1 MPTYGRGRDQHH
13 DDGPGRAT
21 AASFSKARRPEPTS
35 LAVGPF
41 SGSHGLTPQ
50 EPHRYSLP
58 CPPHPRH
65 PAAHVAYRCSRA
77 AARRPARPP
86 SRGARSRWPARGG
99 SYWRSWRAGVAAR
112 RVRGWEWPQPPSRS
126 PGPQHSAN
134 ATHGQAA
141 DGPASHVARACQRV
155 AARPPLRPVLGAIP
169 YSILPSVVPV
179 RRRVSLAAG
188 SGGCRVDACRAARM
202 PRCLPKTRYGPRIR

>member
-41 SGSHGLTPQ
+41 SGSHGLTSQ

-126 PGPQHSAN
+126 PGPRHSAH
-134 ATHGQAA
+134 ATHGRPLMGCATSREHVSEWLRDRRAA
-141 DGPASHVARACQRV
+141 GARR
-155 AARPPLRPVLGAIP
+155 
-169 YSILPSVVPV
+169 YSI
-179 RRRVSLAAG
+179 SLAIGGSCPPPRLAG
-188 SGGCRVDACRAARM
+188 RGIWR
-202 PRCLPKTRYGPRIR
+202 LPC